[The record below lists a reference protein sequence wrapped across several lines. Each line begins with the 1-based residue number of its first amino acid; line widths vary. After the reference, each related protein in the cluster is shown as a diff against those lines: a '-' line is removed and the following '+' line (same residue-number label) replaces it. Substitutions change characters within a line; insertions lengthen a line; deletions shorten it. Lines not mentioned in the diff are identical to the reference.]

1 MLKSIC
7 WKTVLAASL
16 AATAW
21 GGTFGTVVSI
31 GGEASDLALDG
42 TRGVL
47 YIANFTANRIDVMSL
62 QTDTVKTSINVG
74 AQPSSIALSPDGHYL
89 VVTEFGNAAAP
100 GSPTNAL
107 TVIDLTNQKTQNFSL
122 GNAPIGVAFGADGMA
137 LVVTTSDFLLF
148 DPSTGTSQELA
159 TLANVVAN
167 TLPVAP
173 ANFPADITAASVAAS
188 ADGLQIYGLGGTTNT
203 VTFRYDVK
211 SKTVSPGGIVT
222 NTGILG
228 PRVVSLNH
236 DGSLAMAGWVMI
248 NQQGTFVNYFPQHT
262 NQFSVG
268 TTAFD
273 DSRGLLYAQI
283 PAVQGESPTLMLVT
297 SSNLALQQRLQLAE
311 NLTGKS
317 VLSSDNNTLYPVSES
332 GVTVLPV
339 GNLAQQPRVLAKQ
352 EDLIFR
358 SSFCN
363 QGISTQQFI
372 VADPGG
378 NKTPFSISSDTA
390 GVSVSPASGVTPA
403 VVTVSV
409 DPSSFLNQTG
419 TVAAH
424 LAIQSGFAVNVIP
437 SVRVLVNNAAPN
449 QVGSIIDIPGTLS
462 DILADPVRSQF
473 YVLRSDKNE
482 VLVFSGTNYS
492 QIATLP
498 TGNQPVTMA
507 ISFDRQ
513 YLLVGGNG
521 SQIVNVFDLDTLQ
534 ANTPINL
541 PSGFTAQSIASSA
554 NATLAQGGYYDGTF
568 HILQLDIPHR
578 TGTQLPTLGVFN
590 NVTNP
595 NTVLTAS
602 PNGASILVAQAD
614 GTVYLYNATS
624 NTFTVSRKDFTTLGG
639 PYAAS
644 SFNQYVVGNNLLD
657 SSLAPVLQFETGTG
671 NPSGFAFVNQTG
683 FRSNAPAPPAQAPPP
698 TTATTTTCTTTGTN
712 NICTTTNPDG
722 TTTTTTTICTGN
734 TCTATTTT
742 SPTTVPSVA
751 QSTAAGVIQRL
762 DMTNPTS
769 SVSNAASMVE
779 APLLGSTA
787 SPFTRTIAPLAD
799 QSAIINLTVSG
810 VTVLPWNYNAAVAPP
825 NITSVVNAANGG
837 SDVAPGGLISVFG
850 TQLSPVN
857 LATSELPLPT
867 ALANSCLSVN
877 GLPVPILFV
886 SPDQVNAQLPY
897 QAFGDVTLV
906 LRTPGGQS
914 NSFEL
919 VIDPNAPSVFLSGTA
934 GPVANIPTVVRND
947 DNELVTPSHP
957 IHKKSNTDLVIYLTG
972 LGPTSPAVVAGQ
984 PGPFGPLA
992 LSLTQPTVTL
1002 GGVDLPVLFSGL
1014 APGLVGVDQINVSV
1028 PVNVP
1033 DGMSVPLVITQGA
1046 VSTSVPERVVD

>member
-16 AATAW
+16 AAAAW

-31 GGEASDLALDG
+31 GGEASDLALDT

-47 YIANFTANRIDVMSL
+47 YIANFTANQIDVMSL
-62 QTDTVKTSINVG
+62 ATNTIQTSINVG
-74 AQPSSIALSPDGHYL
+74 GQPSSIALSPDGHYL
-89 VVTEFGNAAAP
+89 VATNFGNAAAP

-107 TVIDLTNQKTQNFSL
+107 TVIDLTNQKTQTFSL
-122 GNAPIGVAFGADGMA
+122 GNPPIGVAFGADGMA
-137 LVVTTSDFLLF
+137 LVVTTTDFLLF
-148 DPSTGTSQELA
+148 DPSTGASQELA

-203 VTFRYDVK
+203 VTFSYNVTT
-211 SKTVSPGGIVT
+211 KTVSPGAIVT
-222 NTGILG
+222 NTGVLG

-236 DGSLAMAGWVMI
+236 NGSEVMAGWVMI
-248 NQQGTFVNYFPQHT
+248 NTAGFDNYFPQHT

-273 DSRGLLYAQI
+273 DHRGLLYAQI
-283 PAVQGESPTLMLVT
+283 PVVQGESPTLMVVT
-297 SSNLALQQRLQLAE
+297 SSNLTLQERLQLAE

-317 VLSSDNNTLYPVSES
+317 VLSSDSNTLYSVSES

-339 GNLAQQPRVLAKQ
+339 GYLAKQPQVVAKQ

-358 SSFCN
+358 SNFCN
-363 QGISTQQFI
+363 QGVSTQQFI

-378 NKTPFSISSDTA
+378 NNTPFSISSDTT
-390 GVSVSPASGVTPA
+390 GVSVSPSSGVTPA

-424 LAIQSGFAVNVIP
+424 LAIQSGPAVNVIP

-449 QVGSIIDIPGTLS
+449 QVGSIIDIPGNLT

-492 QIATLP
+492 QIATLS
-498 TGNQPVTMA
+498 TGNEPVTMA

-513 YLLVGGNG
+513 YLLVGSNG
-521 SQIVNVFDLDTLQ
+521 SQSVNVFDLDTLQ
-534 ANTPINL
+534 ADTPIKL

-590 NVTNP
+590 NVTNA

-602 PNGASILVAQAD
+602 PNGSSILVAQAD

-624 NTFTVSRKDFTTLGG
+624 NSFTVSRKDFTTLGG

-657 SSLAPVLQFETGTG
+657 SSLVPVLQFETGTG
-671 NPSGFAFVNQTG
+671 SPSGFAFVNQTA
-683 FRSNAPAPPAQAPPP
+683 FRSNAPLAAASTSTS
-698 TTATTTTCTTTGTN
+698 TT
-712 NICTTTNPDG
+712 G
-722 TTTTTTTICTGN
+722 TTTTTTGDG
-734 TCTATTTT
+734 
-742 SPTTVPSVA
+742 
-751 QSTAAGVIQRL
+751 QSTASGVIQRL

-769 SVSNAASMVE
+769 SISNAASMVE
-779 APLLGSTA
+779 APLLDSTV

-799 QSAIINLTVSG
+799 QSAIVNLTISG

-886 SPDQVNAQLPY
+886 SPDQINAQLPF

-914 NSFEL
+914 NSYDL

-957 IHKKSNTDLVIYLTG
+957 IHRKSNTDLVIYLTG
-972 LGPTSPAVVAGQ
+972 LGPTSPAVATGQ

-992 LSLTQPTVTL
+992 LSVTQPTVTL

-1028 PVNVP
+1028 PVSVP
-1033 DGMSVPLVITQGA
+1033 DGMSVPLEITQGA
-1046 VSTSVPERVVD
+1046 VSTSIPERVVD

>member
-1 MLKSIC
+1 MLKSYF

-16 AATAW
+16 AAAAW

-31 GGEASDLALDG
+31 GGEASDLALDE

-62 QTDTVKTSINVG
+62 QSNTVKTSINVG
-74 AQPSSIALSPDGHYL
+74 AQPSSIALSPDGRYL
-89 VVTEFGNAAAP
+89 VATDFGNAAAP
-100 GSPTNAL
+100 GSPSNGL
-107 TVIDLTNQKTQNFSL
+107 TVIDLTNQGTQTFSL
-122 GNAPIGVAFGADGMA
+122 GNPPIGVAFGADGIA
-137 LVVTTSDFLLF
+137 LVVTTTDFLLF
-148 DPSTGTSQELA
+148 DPTTGATQELD

-203 VTFRYDVK
+203 VTFRYDV
-211 SKTVSPGGIVT
+211 STKTISPGAIVT
-222 NTGILG
+222 NTGVLG

-236 DGSLAMAGWVMI
+236 NGSEAMAGWVMV
-248 NQQGTFVNYFPQHT
+248 NAAGFDNYFPQHT

-283 PAVQGESPTLMLVT
+283 PVVQGEAPTLMVVT
-297 SSNLALQQRLQLAE
+297 SSNLTLRERLQLSE
-311 NLTGKS
+311 NLAGKS
-317 VLSSDNNTLYPVSES
+317 VLSSDSNTLYSISES

-339 GNLAQQPRVLAKQ
+339 GHLAQQPQVVAQK

-363 QGISTQQFI
+363 QGVSTQQIMI
-372 VADPGG
+372 VDPGG
-378 NKTPFSISSDTA
+378 NHTPFNISSDTT
-390 GVSVSPASGVTPA
+390 GVSVSPSTGVTPA
-403 VVTVSV
+403 LVTVSV
-409 DPSSFLNQTG
+409 NPSSFLNQTG

-424 LAIQSGFAVNVIP
+424 LAIQSSAAINVIP
-437 SVRVLVNNAAPN
+437 SVRVLVNNAGPN
-449 QVGSIIDIPGTLS
+449 QAGSIIDIPGTLT

-482 VLVFSGTNYS
+482 VLVFNATNYS
-492 QIATLP
+492 QITTLP
-498 TGNQPVTMA
+498 TGNQPTSMA
-507 ISFDRQ
+507 ISFDRH
-513 YLLVGGNG
+513 YLLVGNLG
-521 SQIVNVFDLDTLQ
+521 SQSVSVFDLDTLQ
-534 ANTPINL
+534 ASTPIKL
-541 PSGFTAQSIASSA
+541 PPGFTAQSLASSA

-578 TGTQLPTLGVFN
+578 TGTQLPTLGVYSN
-590 NVTNP
+590 LTNA

-602 PNGASILVAQAD
+602 QNGSSILIAQAD
-614 GTVYLYNATS
+614 GTVYLYDATANS
-624 NTFTVSRKDFTTLGG
+624 FTVSRKDFTALAG

-644 SFNQYVVGNNLLD
+644 AFNQYVVGNNLLN
-657 SSLAPVLQFETGTG
+657 SSLVPVLQFETGTG
-671 NPSGFAFVNQTG
+671 SPSGFAFVNQTA
-683 FRSNAPAPPAQAPPP
+683 FRSNAPPPGAG
-698 TTATTTTCTTTGTN
+698 ATTS
-712 NICTTTNPDG
+712 
-722 TTTTTTTICTGN
+722 TTTTTATGN
-734 TCTATTTT
+734 G
-742 SPTTVPSVA
+742 
-751 QSTAAGVIQRL
+751 QSTAAGVMQRL

-769 SVSNAASMVE
+769 SVSNAGTMAE
-779 APLLGSTA
+779 APLLGTTA

-810 VTVLPWNYNAAVAPP
+810 ITVLPWNYNAAVAPP

-837 SDVAPGGLISVFG
+837 TDVAPGGLISVFG

-857 LATSELPLPT
+857 LATSEIPLPT

-886 SPDQVNAQLPY
+886 SPNQVNAQMPFE
-897 QAFGDVTLV
+897 AFGDVTLV

-914 NSFEL
+914 NSYDL
-919 VIDPNAPSVFLSGTA
+919 VIEPNAPSVFLSGTA
-934 GPVANIPTVVRND
+934 GPQDNIATVVRND

-957 IHKKSNTDLVIYLTG
+957 IHRKSNTALVIYLTG
-972 LGPTSPAVVAGQ
+972 LGPTSPAVGTGQ
-984 PGPFGPLA
+984 PAPFGPLA

-1002 GGVDLPVLFSGL
+1002 GGVELPVLFSGL
-1014 APGLVGVDQINVSV
+1014 APGLVGVDQIDVSV
-1028 PVNVP
+1028 PFNIP

-1046 VSTSVPERVVD
+1046 VSTSIPERVVD

>member
-1 MLKSIC
+1 MLKSYF

-16 AATAW
+16 AAAAW

-31 GGEASDLALDG
+31 GGEASDLALDE

-62 QTDTVKTSINVG
+62 HTNTVQTSINVG

-89 VVTEFGNAAAP
+89 VATDFGNAAAP
-100 GSPTNAL
+100 GSPANAL
-107 TVIDLTNQKTQNFSL
+107 TVIDLTNQGTQTFSL
-122 GNAPIGVAFGADGMA
+122 GNPPIGVAFGADGLA
-137 LVVTTSDFLLF
+137 LVVTTTDFLLF
-148 DPSTGTSQELA
+148 TPSTGATQELA

-188 ADGLQIYGLGGTTNT
+188 ADGLHIYGLGGSTNT
-203 VTFRYDVK
+203 VTFSYDVA
-211 SKTVSPGGIVT
+211 SKTISPGAIVT
-222 NTGILG
+222 NTGVLG

-236 DGSLAMAGWVMI
+236 NGSEVMAGWVMI
-248 NQQGTFVNYFPQHT
+248 NTAGFDNYFPQHT

-283 PAVQGESPTLMLVT
+283 PMVEGESPTLMVVT
-297 SSNLALQQRLQLAE
+297 SSNLTLQERLQLAE
-311 NLTGKS
+311 NLAGKS
-317 VLSSDNNTLYPVSES
+317 VLSSDSNTLYSVSES

-339 GNLAQQPRVLAKQ
+339 GSLAKQ
-352 EDLIFR
+352 PQVAAKVEDLIFR

-363 QGISTQQFI
+363 QGVSTQQFI

-378 NKTPFSISSDTA
+378 NNTPFSISSDTT

-403 VVTVSV
+403 VVTVSM
-409 DPSSFLNQTG
+409 DPSAFLNTTG

-424 LAIQSGFAVNVIP
+424 LTIQSGPAVNVIP

-449 QVGSIIDIPGTLS
+449 QVGSIIDIPGNLT
-462 DILADPVRSQF
+462 DILADPSRSQF

-492 QIATLP
+492 QIATLA

-507 ISFDRQ
+507 ISFDQQ
-513 YLLVGGNG
+513 YLLVGSIG
-521 SQIVNVFDLDTLQ
+521 SQSVNVFDLDTLK
-534 ANTPINL
+534 ADTPIML

-578 TGTQLPTLGVFN
+578 TGTQLPTLGVY
-590 NVTNP
+590 TNLTNA

-602 PNGASILVAQAD
+602 QNGSSILVAQAD

-624 NTFTVSRKDFTTLGG
+624 NSFTVSRKDFTALGG

-657 SSLAPVLQFETGTG
+657 SSLVPVLQFETGTG
-671 NPSGFAFVNQTG
+671 SPSGFAFVNQTA
-683 FRSNAPAPPAQAPPP
+683 FRSNAPPPAAS
-698 TTATTTTCTTTGTN
+698 TTTSTT
-712 NICTTTNPDG
+712 G
-722 TTTTTTTICTGN
+722 TTTTTTGN
-734 TCTATTTT
+734 G
-742 SPTTVPSVA
+742 
-751 QSTAAGVIQRL
+751 QSTAPGVMERI

-769 SVSNAASMVE
+769 SVSNAAPMAE
-779 APLLGSTA
+779 APLLGTTA
-787 SPFTRTIAPLAD
+787 APFTRTIAPLAD
-799 QSAIINLTVSG
+799 QSAIVNLTISG

-825 NITSVVNAANGG
+825 NITAVVNAANGG
-837 SDVAPGGLISVFG
+837 TDVAPGGLMSVFG

-857 LATSELPLPT
+857 MATSEIPLPT

-886 SPDQVNAQLPY
+886 SPDQVNAQMPFED
-897 QAFGDVTLV
+897 FGDVTLV

-914 NSFEL
+914 NSFNL
-919 VIDPNAPSVFLSGTA
+919 VIQPNAPSVFLSGTA
-934 GPVANIPTVVRND
+934 GPEDNIPTVVRND

-957 IHKKSNTDLVIYLTG
+957 IHRKSNTALVIYLTG
-972 LGPTSPAVVAGQ
+972 LGPTSPAVGTGQ
-984 PGPFGPLA
+984 AGPFSPLA

-1028 PVNVP
+1028 PVTVP
-1033 DGMSVPLVITQGA
+1033 DGMSVPLVITQGT
-1046 VSTSVPERVVD
+1046 VSTSIPERVVD